1 MWNER
6 TLEKP
11 HAKMTPAVRGENF
24 SGRAASKQ
32 VRIRSILM
40 IPQYYKSYL
49 LQNKSYSLA
58 HRGECLLFS
67 GHLLAD
73 HRSVILPS
81 IIQIKATRPVLLVKI
96 DARFFP
102 WGI

>member
-11 HAKMTPAVRGENF
+11 HAKITPAVRGENF
-24 SGRAASKQ
+24 SGRAALKQ
-32 VRIRSILM
+32 VRISSILM

-58 HRGECLLFS
+58 SPSSFHLLLFGFIVLNKCACS
-67 GHLLAD
+67 VQRDLALLN
-73 HRSVILPS
+73 PS
-81 IIQIKATRPVLLVKI
+81 
-96 DARFFP
+96 
-102 WGI
+102 